1 MKQKTRKLLFVLMTI
16 SCIFTNISIG
26 FSTWIVV
33 ESQTIKGSID
43 IFTEDAVNLKDAF
56 SIKTKNLVMGKY
68 LYEEDGQN
76 SLSGTLR
83 YDFSVNLSKLPD
95 YLINEDGSCDL
106 KFTGDLSFSDF
117 SQPFFTSEYISA
129 VYLIDNE
136 TKTNI
141 AVTYENSRL
150 VLEPFELSVT
160 ASDNDFSIA
169 FTFTQ
174 KCILDNSVKSVMTD
188 EDNFFKLSLLCGG
201 E

>member
-150 VLEPFELSVT
+150 VLEPFELNVT

>member
-76 SLSGTLR
+76 L
-83 YDFSVNLSKLPD
+83 NL
-95 YLINEDGSCDL
+95 
-106 KFTGDLSFSDF
+106 
-117 SQPFFTSEYISA
+117 Q
-129 VYLIDNE
+129 
-136 TKTNI
+136 
-141 AVTYENSRL
+141 
-150 VLEPFELSVT
+150 
-160 ASDNDFSIA
+160 
-169 FTFTQ
+169 
-174 KCILDNSVKSVMTD
+174 
-188 EDNFFKLSLLCGG
+188 
-201 E
+201 

>member
-16 SCIFTNISIG
+16 SCIYTNISIG

-150 VLEPFELSVT
+150 VLEPFELNVT